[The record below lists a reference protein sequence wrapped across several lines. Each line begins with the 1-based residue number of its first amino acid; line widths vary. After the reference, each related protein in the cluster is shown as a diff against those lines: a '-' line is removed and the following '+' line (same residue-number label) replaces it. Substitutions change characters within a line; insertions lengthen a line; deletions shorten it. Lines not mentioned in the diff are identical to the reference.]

1 MCVYTC
7 IIIVAAGVIFM
18 LYRLSIKQA
27 GLSTKTRMR
36 YPTQFRGS

>member
-1 MCVYTC
+1 MCIYMYF
-7 IIIVAAGVIFM
+7 IIIAAGVIFM

-27 GLSTKTRMR
+27 GLLTKTRMR